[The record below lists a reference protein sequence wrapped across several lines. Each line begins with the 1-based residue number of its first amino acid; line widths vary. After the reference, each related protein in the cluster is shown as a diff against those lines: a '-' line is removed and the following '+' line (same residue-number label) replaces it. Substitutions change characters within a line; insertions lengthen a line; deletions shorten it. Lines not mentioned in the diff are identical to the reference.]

1 MLTTS
6 LVDLGRACVLID
18 EIEQLR
24 AFILFRIM
32 GHEHDQWTRECGCV
46 EHSEYEDYGMG
57 PVPGGIRSYTEKCSA
72 HGGSLP
78 TKMKPDALV
87 ELLNKQIDAANE
99 QVKAIE
105 ENVKAKL
112 VALDKVVAEI
122 DKVIAQ
128 TTVPNHADLDAIEA
142 ELDDVFKHK
151 RDYVNSARPCYA
163 KLAQIP
169 ITDANREQLLR
180 LYQKFTW
187 LQVYPRDYNDG
198 HWAKFSRLTERDR
211 SPTRK

>member
-1 MLTTS
+1 
-6 LVDLGRACVLID
+6 
-18 EIEQLR
+18 
-24 AFILFRIM
+24 
-32 GHEHDQWTRECGCV
+32 
-46 EHSEYEDYGMG
+46 MG

-78 TKMKPDALV
+78 TKMKPDARV
-87 ELLNKQIDAANE
+87 DLLTKQIAAANE
-99 QVKAIE
+99 QVKVIE

-112 VALDKVVAEI
+112 VELDKVI
-122 DKVIAQ
+122 KQ
-128 TTVPNHADLDAIEA
+128 TTVPKHADLDAIEA

-151 RDYVNSARPCYA
+151 RDYVNSARPCHVKFA
-163 KLAQIP
+163 SIP
-169 ITDANREQLLR
+169 ITDANREQILR

-198 HWAKFSRLTERDR
+198 HWAKFSRTERDR

>member
-1 MLTTS
+1 
-6 LVDLGRACVLID
+6 
-18 EIEQLR
+18 
-24 AFILFRIM
+24 M

-112 VALDKVVAEI
+112 VLIEENVKAKLVAVEESVKAKLVAP

-128 TTVPNHADLDAIEA
+128 TTVPKHADLDAIEA

>member
-1 MLTTS
+1 
-6 LVDLGRACVLID
+6 
-18 EIEQLR
+18 
-24 AFILFRIM
+24 M

-57 PVPGGIRSYTEKCSA
+57 LVPGGITSYTEKCSA

-78 TKMKPDALV
+78 TKMKPDARV
-87 ELLNKQIDAANE
+87 DLLTKQIAAANE

-112 VALDKVVAEI
+112 TELAKVVEAVEEDVKAKLSEPDKVPE
-122 DKVIAQ
+122 Q
-128 TTVPNHADLDAIEA
+128 TAVPKHADLDAIEA

-151 RDYVNSARPCYA
+151 RDYLNSAQPCYV
-163 KLAQIP
+163 KLASIP
-169 ITDANREQLLR
+169 ITDANREQILR

-187 LQVYPRDYNDG
+187 LQVYPRDYNPG
-198 HWAKFSRLTERDR
+198 IWAKFSRLTERDR